1 MFFISCSS
9 TKSCIDPSGKANLCT
24 FFILFLQKAAR
35 VLSPPLWICI
45 FVVPKKILSS
55 FLGST
60 SKLKSSAWGHL
71 TWNFTVWRKSMAK
84 RRITP
89 YQHSSN
95 PRVNYRFQPGGG
107 MLVDFYSIS
116 LKWRRMLYISASSG
130 KVCFIVN
137 GYFVAFRDLM
147 LLESRQAFFPVWK
160 PFRNKA
166 DFLTSGSWK
175 IWFCTLL
182 HANETQHRLALLIIV

>member
-1 MFFISCSS
+1 MTGCDGWHHMAVLKTIVSLYRAGEEKPIERYK
-9 TKSCIDPSGKANLCT
+9 TRVKVAEENK
-24 FFILFLQKAAR
+24 LF
-35 VLSPPLWICI
+35 
-45 FVVPKKILSS
+45 SS
-55 FLGST
+55 FQKEYYQVSWAQRAS
-60 SKLKSSAWGHL
+60 SKVL

-95 PRVNYRFQPGGG
+95 PRVNCRFQPGGG

-147 LLESRQAFFPVWK
+147 LLESRQRLFSSLK
-160 PFRNKA
+160 
-166 DFLTSGSWK
+166 
-175 IWFCTLL
+175 TL
-182 HANETQHRLALLIIV
+182 